1 MQSTQLWLCTIY
13 YACHGIRQKERKES
27 VVIRTSLFVLLGIL
41 IFPALVFSQ
50 TAGTGRGTGG
60 WNQHVARI
68 HQVQNQ
74 FLPQVNIGMNVSRWN
89 TSLDRV
95 RRWQDQHLPNINRQ
109 VNISQWNERIRQARL
124 ERERI
129 RARSN
134 PPFPF
139 TRSYRNIKPFGSI
152 TNNLHRLRR
161 R

>member
-1 MQSTQLWLCTIY
+1 
-13 YACHGIRQKERKES
+13 
-27 VVIRTSLFVLLGIL
+27 VIRTSLFVLLGIL
-41 IFPALVFSQ
+41 IFPALTFSQ
-50 TAGTGRGTGG
+50 TAGHRVGTGG
-60 WNQHVARI
+60 WNQHVATI
-68 HQVQNQ
+68 VQVQNQ

-89 TSLDRV
+89 THLDDV
-95 RRWQDQHLPNINRQ
+95 RRWQDQQLPNINRQ
-109 VNISQWNERIRQARL
+109 VNQARWNERIRQARL

-139 TRSYRNIKPFGSI
+139 ARSYRNIKPFGSV